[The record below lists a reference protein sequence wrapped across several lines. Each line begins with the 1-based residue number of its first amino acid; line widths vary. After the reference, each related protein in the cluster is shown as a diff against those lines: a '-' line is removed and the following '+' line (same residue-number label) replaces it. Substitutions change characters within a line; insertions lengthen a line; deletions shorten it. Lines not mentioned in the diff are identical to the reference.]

1 MKSIK
6 ESKWLYILISIL
18 IASTIWMYV
27 RVGEDPEL
35 ENRVRDIP
43 VTVSGD
49 RVLENQGL
57 MVDSLSHECVTL
69 VWKGRWNDVSRLG
82 NDNVSVSVDVSRIT
96 EPGTYELEYTINF
109 PPAVPQSAVS
119 LQTSYPE
126 QITVTVSKIYSKT
139 FDIHPVFK
147 GSVAAGYQAGQFI
160 LDPETVLV
168 SGTQEKVDSINEV
181 QVILDQK
188 DLKSSFSGDLP
199 LVLVD
204 ERGRQI
210 EHAGLRF
217 SAETVYTY
225 LPIVV
230 MKEIPLDIDIITG
243 GGATDKNIEYKIT
256 PKTITVSGPEEE
268 MAHLDKLTLGSIDLA
283 QVMGSYTHEY
293 PVFVP
298 ADMENVSG
306 ISKATVEITVKDL
319 NTKTVEVENI
329 ELANVPKGYKAALV
343 TQALTIVLRGTPESL
358 DKVQTSQI
366 RVVADLA
373 ELSATGSY
381 NVPVK
386 VYLYADSGVG
396 VIGQNNVVVNLTK
409 R

>member
-18 IASTIWMYV
+18 IATVIWMYV

-43 VTVSGD
+43 VVVSGD

-57 MVDSLSHECVTL
+57 MVDNLSDQSVTL
-69 VWKGRWNDVSRLG
+69 VWKGRWSDVGRLD
-82 NDNVSVSVDVSRIT
+82 NNNVSVSVDVSRIT
-96 EPGTYELEYTINF
+96 EPGTYELDYDINY
-109 PPAVPQSAVS
+109 PTTVASSAVS
-119 LQTSYPE
+119 LQSSNPE

-139 FDIHPVFK
+139 FDIQPVFK
-147 GSVAAGYQAGQFI
+147 GSIADGYQAGQFI
-160 LDPETVLV
+160 LDPETVLI
-168 SGTQEKVDSINEV
+168 SGTQEKVDSISKV
-181 QVILDQK
+181 QVILEQK
-188 DLKSSFSGDLP
+188 DLKESFSGDLP
-199 LVLVD
+199 LTLVD
-204 ERGRQI
+204 ERGKQI
-210 EHAGLRF
+210 DQTGLRL
-217 SAETVYTY
+217 SSETVYTY

-230 MKEIPLDIDIITG
+230 MKEVPLSIDIVNG
-243 GGATDKNIEYKIT
+243 GGATADNIVYTIT

-268 MAHLDKLTLGSIDLA
+268 MEHLDKITLGSIDLA

-293 PVFVP
+293 SVFVP
-298 ADMENVSG
+298 ADMENISG

-319 NTKTVEVENI
+319 NTRTVEVENI
-329 ELANVPKGYKAALV
+329 ELTNTPKGYKAALV
-343 TQALTIVLRGTPESL
+343 TQALTIVLRGTQESL
-358 DKVQTSQI
+358 DKVQASQI

-386 VYLYADSGVG
+386 VYLYADSTVG

>member
-6 ESKWLYILISIL
+6 ESKWLYVLISIL
-18 IASTIWMYV
+18 IASTVWMYV

-57 MVDSLSHECVTL
+57 MVDTMSHEGVTL
-69 VWKGRWNDVSRLG
+69 VWKGRWNDVGRLD

-96 EPGTYELEYTINF
+96 EPGTYELDYTINY
-109 PPAVPQSAVS
+109 PPTVPSSTVS
-119 LQTSYPE
+119 LQSSHPE
-126 QITVTVSKIYSKT
+126 QITVTVTKIYSKT
-139 FDIHPVFK
+139 FDVHPVFK
-147 GSVAAGYQAGQFI
+147 GSIAEGYQAGQFI
-160 LDPETVLV
+160 LDPETILV
-168 SGTQEKVDSINEV
+168 SGTQEKVDSIHEV
-181 QVILDQK
+181 QVVLEQK

-199 LVLVD
+199 LILVD

-210 EHAGLRF
+210 DQTGLRF

-230 MKEIPLDIDIITG
+230 MKEIPLSIDIVAG
-243 GGATDKNIEYKIT
+243 GGATEKNIEYNIT

-268 MAHLDKLTLGSIDLA
+268 MAHLDKLTLGTIDLA

-293 PVFVP
+293 SVFVP

-329 ELANVPKGYKAALV
+329 ELANIPKGYKANLV
-343 TQALTIVLRGTPESL
+343 TQALTIVLRGTQESL
-358 DKVQTSQI
+358 DKVQTGQI
-366 RVVADLA
+366 RIVADLA